1 MDQIWEVIADLFEF
15 KNQFIDYGM
24 QTYYETGIQWADDIV
39 KDSLG
44 LMEIKYNKFEWPNH
58 DISKSFQ
65 KMVKFQIQYFL
76 KSI

>member
-1 MDQIWEVIADLFEF
+1 MINFGPNMGGNSRSFEF

-58 DISKSFQ
+58 DI
-65 KMVKFQIQYFL
+65 
-76 KSI
+76 